1 MFLKIYVT
9 HIIYVYVYKSFC
21 TILDKGLR
29 KNVKKKRQD
38 EKIGKHKLNEMGTVN
53 MKQSKTN
60 QIKVKDPDIVQL
72 FFNMAA
78 HQKYI

>member
-53 MKQSKTN
+53 MK
-60 QIKVKDPDIVQL
+60 
-72 FFNMAA
+72 
-78 HQKYI
+78 